1 MKKLILI
8 YFLLISTSCENNDNN
23 MTVKVNVENFKK
35 GNVYLQKVSD
45 STLINIDSIFV
56 KKNESIILKY
66 KIDSPELFY
75 LNLDVSNIENRI
87 EFFGEKGEININTS
101 LEKFNSDFII
111 SGSSVDSVYREYLSV
126 IKKFNNQRLD
136 LIKLSFDVAKTETN
150 DSLVKVQNKINSL
163 DKRQYLYNLNYAVSN
178 GDSYISPLIAI
189 NEFYNS
195 GKIVLDT
202 IKNSMSNKV
211 IDSKYGKI
219 FSNIL
224 KINPL

>member
-1 MKKLILI
+1 
-8 YFLLISTSCENNDNN
+8 

-75 LNLDVSNIENRI
+75 LNLDISNIKNRI

-101 LEKFNSDFII
+101 LEKFNSDFNIT
-111 SGSSVDSVYREYLSV
+111 GSSADSIYRDYLSV

-150 DSLVKVQNKINSL
+150 DSLIKVQNQINSL

-189 NEFYNS
+189 NEFSDS

-202 IKNSMSNKV
+202 IKNSMSNEV
-211 IDSKYGKI
+211 LDSKYGKI
-219 FSNIL
+219 FNDIL
-224 KINPL
+224 KTK

>member
-1 MKKLILI
+1 
-8 YFLLISTSCENNDNN
+8 

-45 STLINIDSIFV
+45 STLINIDSILV
-56 KKNESIILKY
+56 KKNESIIFKY

-75 LNLDVSNIENRI
+75 LNLDISNIENRI

-101 LEKFNSDFII
+101 LEKFNSDFNIT
-111 SGSSVDSVYREYLSV
+111 GSSADSIYRDYLSV

-136 LIKLSFDVAKTETN
+136 LIKLSFDVAKTQTN
-150 DSLVKVQNKINSL
+150 DSLIKVQNQINLL

-178 GDSYISPLIAI
+178 GNSYISPLIAI
-189 NEFYNS
+189 NEFSDS

-211 IDSKYGKI
+211 LDSKYGKI
-219 FSNIL
+219 FNDIL
-224 KINPL
+224 KTK

>member
-1 MKKLILI
+1 MKKLIFI
-8 YFLLISTSCENNDNN
+8 YFLLISTSCENNENN

-75 LNLDVSNIENRI
+75 LNLDISNIENRI

-101 LEKFNSDFII
+101 LEKFNSDFNIT
-111 SGSSVDSVYREYLSV
+111 GSSADSIYRDYLSV

-150 DSLVKVQNKINSL
+150 DSLIKIQNQINSL

-178 GDSYISPLIAI
+178 GNSYISPLIAI
-189 NEFYNS
+189 NEFSDS

-211 IDSKYGKI
+211 LDSKYGKI
-219 FSNIL
+219 FNDIL
-224 KINPL
+224 KTK

>member
-1 MKKLILI
+1 
-8 YFLLISTSCENNDNN
+8 

-45 STLINIDSIFV
+45 SILINIDSIFV

-219 FSNIL
+219 FSDIL
-224 KINPL
+224 KNK

>member
-1 MKKLILI
+1 
-8 YFLLISTSCENNDNN
+8 
-23 MTVKVNVENFKK
+23 MTAKVNVENLKK

-45 STLINIDSIFV
+45 STLINIDSVFV

-75 LNLDVSNIENRI
+75 LNLDISNIENRI

-101 LEKFNSDFII
+101 LEKFNSDFNIT
-111 SGSSVDSVYREYLSV
+111 GSSADSIYRDYLSV

-150 DSLVKVQNKINSL
+150 DSLIKVQNQINSL

-178 GDSYISPLIAI
+178 GNSYISPLIAI
-189 NEFYNS
+189 NEFSDS

-211 IDSKYGKI
+211 LDSKYGKI
-219 FSNIL
+219 FNDIL
-224 KINPL
+224 KTK

>member
-1 MKKLILI
+1 MKKLIFI
-8 YFLLISTSCENNDNN
+8 YFLLISTSCENNENN

-75 LNLDVSNIENRI
+75 LNLDISNIENRI

-101 LEKFNSDFII
+101 LEKFNSDFNIT
-111 SGSSVDSVYREYLSV
+111 GSSADSIYRDYLSV

-150 DSLVKVQNKINSL
+150 DSLIKIQNQINSL

-189 NEFYNS
+189 NEFSDS

-202 IKNSMSNKV
+202 IKNSMSNEV
-211 IDSKYGKI
+211 LDSKYGKI
-219 FSNIL
+219 FNDIL
-224 KINPL
+224 KTK

>member
-1 MKKLILI
+1 
-8 YFLLISTSCENNDNN
+8 

-56 KKNESIILKY
+56 KKNESIIFKY

-75 LNLDVSNIENRI
+75 LNLDISNIENRI

-101 LEKFNSDFII
+101 LEKFNSDFNIT
-111 SGSSVDSVYREYLSV
+111 GSSADSIYRDYLSV

-150 DSLVKVQNKINSL
+150 DSLIKVQNQINSL

-189 NEFYNS
+189 NEFSGS

-211 IDSKYGKI
+211 LDSKYGKI
-219 FSNIL
+219 FNDIL
-224 KINPL
+224 KTK

>member
-1 MKKLILI
+1 MKKLLLI
-8 YFLLISTSCENNDNN
+8 YFLLILTSCENSENN

-35 GNVYLQKVSD
+35 GNIYLQKISD
-45 STLINIDSIFV
+45 STLINVDSVFV
-56 KKNESIILKY
+56 KKNEPIILKS

-111 SGSSVDSVYREYLSV
+111 SGSSTDSIYRTYISV

-136 LIKLSFDVAKTETN
+136 LIKLSFDLAKIEMN
-150 DSLVKVQNKINSL
+150 DSLVKIQNQINSL
-163 DKRQYLYNLNYAVSN
+163 NKRQYLYNLNYVVSN
-178 GDSYISPLIAI
+178 GKSYLSPLIAI
-189 NEFYNS
+189 NEFSDS

-202 IKNSMSNKV
+202 IKNSMSNEV
-211 IDSKYGKI
+211 LNSKYGKI
-219 FSNIL
+219 FNNIL
-224 KINPL
+224 KNK

>member
-1 MKKLILI
+1 
-8 YFLLISTSCENNDNN
+8 

-75 LNLDVSNIENRI
+75 LNLDISNIENRI

-101 LEKFNSDFII
+101 LEKFNSDFNIT
-111 SGSSVDSVYREYLSV
+111 GSSADSIYRDYLSV

-150 DSLVKVQNKINSL
+150 DSLIKVQNQINSL

-189 NEFYNS
+189 NEFSDS

-202 IKNSMSNKV
+202 IKNSMSNEV
-211 IDSKYGKI
+211 LDSKYGKI
-219 FSNIL
+219 FNDIL
-224 KINPL
+224 KTK

>member
-1 MKKLILI
+1 
-8 YFLLISTSCENNDNN
+8 

-75 LNLDVSNIENRI
+75 LNLDISNIENRI

-101 LEKFNSDFII
+101 LEKFNSDFNIT
-111 SGSSVDSVYREYLSV
+111 GSSADSIYRDYLSV

-136 LIKLSFDVAKTETN
+136 LIKLSFDVAKTQTN
-150 DSLVKVQNKINSL
+150 DSLIKVQNQINLL

-189 NEFYNS
+189 NEFSDS

-202 IKNSMSNKV
+202 IKNSMSNEV
-211 IDSKYGKI
+211 LDSKYGKI
-219 FSNIL
+219 FNDIL
-224 KINPL
+224 KTK

>member
-1 MKKLILI
+1 
-8 YFLLISTSCENNDNN
+8 

-224 KINPL
+224 KNK

>member
-1 MKKLILI
+1 
-8 YFLLISTSCENNDNN
+8 

-45 STLINIDSIFV
+45 STLINIDSILV

-75 LNLDVSNIENRI
+75 LNLDISNIENRI

-101 LEKFNSDFII
+101 LEKFNSDFNIT
-111 SGSSVDSVYREYLSV
+111 GSSADSIYRDYLSV

-136 LIKLSFDVAKTETN
+136 LIKLSFDVAKTQTN
-150 DSLVKVQNKINSL
+150 DSLIKVQNQINLL

-178 GDSYISPLIAI
+178 GNSYISPLIAI
-189 NEFYNS
+189 NEFSDS

-211 IDSKYGKI
+211 LDSKYGKI
-219 FSNIL
+219 FNDIL
-224 KINPL
+224 KTK

>member
-1 MKKLILI
+1 
-8 YFLLISTSCENNDNN
+8 

-45 STLINIDSIFV
+45 STLINIDSILV
-56 KKNESIILKY
+56 KKNESIIFKY

-75 LNLDVSNIENRI
+75 LNLDISNIENRI

-101 LEKFNSDFII
+101 LEKFNSDFNIT
-111 SGSSVDSVYREYLSV
+111 GSSADSIYRDYLSV

-136 LIKLSFDVAKTETN
+136 LIKLSFDVAKTQTN
-150 DSLVKVQNKINSL
+150 DSLIKVQTQINSL

-178 GDSYISPLIAI
+178 GNSYISPLIAI
-189 NEFYNS
+189 NEFSDS

-211 IDSKYGKI
+211 LDSKYGKI
-219 FSNIL
+219 FNDIL
-224 KINPL
+224 KTK

>member
-1 MKKLILI
+1 MKKLIFI
-8 YFLLISTSCENNDNN
+8 YFLLISTSCENNENN
-23 MTVKVNVENFKK
+23 MTVKVNVENLKK

-75 LNLDVSNIENRI
+75 LNLDISNIENRI

-101 LEKFNSDFII
+101 LEKFNSDFNIT
-111 SGSSVDSVYREYLSV
+111 GSSADSIYRDYLSV

-136 LIKLSFDVAKTETN
+136 LIKLSFDVAKTQTN
-150 DSLVKVQNKINSL
+150 DSLIKVQNQINLL

-178 GDSYISPLIAI
+178 GNSYISPLIAI
-189 NEFYNS
+189 NEFSDS

-211 IDSKYGKI
+211 LDSKYGKI
-219 FSNIL
+219 FNDIL
-224 KINPL
+224 KTK